1 VHGIE
6 RGEDLDSET
15 RTKEGNAMALVQG
28 LVSLI
33 RWTVAMMRSNT
44 SPKEDVST
52 PTGQED
58 DQGLLDASKKR
69 IRDYAILV
77 QRFPEQHPE
86 CPPRFLNMVE
96 RLDTLAANEI
106 FDLAQHVRNVSNP

>member
-1 VHGIE
+1 M
-6 RGEDLDSET
+6 T
-15 RTKEGNAMALVQG
+15 LVQG

-33 RWTVAMMRSNT
+33 RWTVAMMRSHT

-52 PTGQED
+52 PTGHEVH
-58 DQGLLDASKKR
+58 QGLLDDSKKR

-86 CPPRFLNMVE
+86 CPPRFLKMVE
-96 RLDTLAANEI
+96 RLDTLASDEI
-106 FDLAQHVRNVSNP
+106 FDLAQHVRNVSDP